1 VATSEHVYEQDFEL
15 YLTGLI
21 PNGKASVIEAH
32 LGECESC
39 VVKLS
44 NADDSLSKRARPSS
58 TQLKEERRDPRFATD
73 GPGVLQIV
81 SPFSAECLDV
91 RVVDV
96 SKNGLRLHI
105 EVVVLPGSLVKVRM
119 KDYIGFGESRYCVR
133 SDKGFFVGVQL
144 HDYIARRSVLAET
157 EDPSGPTVTDDTS
170 PLVADPSIASGWW
183 R

>member
-1 VATSEHVYEQDFEL
+1 MATSEHVYEQDFEL
-15 YLTGLI
+15 YLTGRI

-44 NADDSLSKRARPSS
+44 NADDSLSKRAGSSS
-58 TQLKEERRDPRFATD
+58 TQFKEARRDPRFATD

-81 SPFSAECLDV
+81 SPFSAECLDI

-96 SKNGLRLHI
+96 SKNGLRLH
-105 EVVVLPGSLVKVRM
+105 VDVSVLPGSLVKVRM

-157 EDPSGPTVTDDTS
+157 GEPSGPAATDDPS
-170 PLVADPSIASGWW
+170 PLADPPIASGWS